1 MALETLRG
9 YLALAGGLTEVT
21 RAKALAQAK
30 ALLNEDTLTPVVA
43 GGVRAQAQV
52 QALADELVAAG
63 RANRELL
70 KGLVRAEVERVVGGL
85 GVAGRDELD
94 ALRAS
99 VDRMERR
106 IAVLESAA
114 AAASAVARQGGRA
127 SGAPATR
134 APAKKSTAKKS
145 TAKKASPKKSSAKKS
160 TAKRNPTG
168 SGA

>member
-52 QALADELVAAG
+52 QALADDIVAAG

-70 KGLVRAEVERVVGGL
+70 KGLVRAEVERAVGGL
-85 GVAGRDELD
+85 GIAGRDELD

-106 IAVLESAA
+106 IAVLESSA
-114 AAASAVARQGGRA
+114 AAASAAARQGDRAAAPKKAAPKKTAPKKTAPKRAAPKKATQRAATTAATGGRA
-127 SGAPATR
+127 
-134 APAKKSTAKKS
+134 
-145 TAKKASPKKSSAKKS
+145 
-160 TAKRNPTG
+160 
-168 SGA
+168 